1 MKIGVVYTKGEM
13 QNHGF
18 EIMKATKFGAVEIY
32 KVALCKNASK
42 RRFTRR
48 LKKCIKVLAD
58 TGVSVCAAGADFAH
72 LRTGKIQLVCDGER
86 IIRQQAGFAAQS
98 FAEANGISADIVIC
112 GGSFSEVVESAKQI
126 LRMRRSVYVR
136 SPAFDD
142 IAETIYRDVG
152 VSIEPCR
159 DGNFLEVDLTGGG
172 HFLKFGEK
180 FADFGDIT
188 VTIPEIFS
196 EGIPEKI
203 IPQLAQILEISGF
216 LRKKEIKIGYLPK

>member
-1 MKIGVVYTKGEM
+1 MKIGVVYVENET

-18 EIMKATKFGAVEIY
+18 KIAKATEFGAVEIY
-32 KVALCKNASK
+32 KACFCENAPK

-48 LKKCIKVLAD
+48 FKKCINALANI
-58 TGVSVCAAGADFAH
+58 GVSVCAAEADFAH
-72 LRTGKIQLVCDGER
+72 MRAREMQVVCSGER
-86 IIRQQAGFAAQS
+86 VIRQKAGFAAQS

-126 LRMRRSVYVR
+126 LRTRRSVYVR
-136 SPAFDD
+136 NPAFDD
-142 IAETIYRDVG
+142 IAEAIYRDVG
-152 VSIEPCR
+152 VSIGQCR
-159 DGNFLEVDLTGGG
+159 DGNFLEVNLAGAG

-180 FADFGDIT
+180 FADFRDIT